1 MENAAKDKS
10 HHRFVLYILGF
21 LFTFQAVLPAYV
33 FSTFLSKFVGEQ
45 KVGLLYALAA
55 MVTIVTFAVI
65 PRIIEKLGNYHA
77 TVIMLTLQLG
87 AFLTMAYAQ
96 TSWLILLAFIASFT
110 ANAIT
115 NFTLDAFLEN
125 YSSENIIGK
134 VRGIFL
140 TSANMAWIVAPLVT
154 GFILSDNQYW
164 QIFVTAAFLILPVM
178 VILNTNLRHFRDP
191 KYKEIPLKEAVREVW
206 RDENIFGSF
215 MVSFIMQLFFSW
227 MVIYTP
233 LYLHQHIG
241 FSWAEIGTMFSIM
254 LLPFVLIEEPL
265 GKLADTRWGE
275 KEIISIGFIIM
286 AISTSLIA
294 FIEKKEFWIWTGILF
309 ITRIGA
315 AMVEIGSETYF
326 FKKIDGSSVNFMSLY
341 RTMRPWSYV
350 VGPILATATL
360 TLLNHFGFDFGYI
373 FLVLGIL
380 MFYGLRWSLAL
391 EDTR

>member
-1 MENAAKDKS
+1 MENTAKDKS

-55 MVTIVTFAVI
+55 IATIAVFAII
-65 PRIIEKLGNYHA
+65 PRVIEKLGNYHA

-87 AFLTMAYAQ
+87 AFLTLAYA
-96 TSWLILLAFIASFT
+96 TSTWLILLAFVASFT

-115 NFTLDAFLEN
+115 NFTLDEFLEN
-125 YSSENIIGK
+125 YSTENIVGK

-154 GFILSDNQYW
+154 GFILSDGQYW
-164 QIFVTAAFLILPVM
+164 QIFVAAAFLILPVM
-178 VILNTNLRHFRDP
+178 VILNSNLRHFRDP
-191 KYKEIPLKEAVREVW
+191 KYKEMPVKEAVREVW
-206 RDENIFGSF
+206 RDKNIFSSF

-227 MVIYTP
+227 MVIYSP
-233 LYLHQHIG
+233 LYLHQYIG
-241 FSWAEIGTMFSIM
+241 FSWAEIGVMFSII

-275 KEIISIGFIIM
+275 KEILSVGFIIM
-286 AISTSLIA
+286 AISTNLIA
-294 FIEKKEFWIWTGILF
+294 FIDTKAFWVWTSVLF
-309 ITRIGA
+309 VTRVGA
-315 AMVEIGSETYF
+315 AMVEIASETYF

-350 VGPILATATL
+350 VGPILATGTL
-360 TLLNHFGFDFGYI
+360 WVLTRSGLGFGYI
-373 FLVLGIL
+373 FLVLGII
-380 MFYGLRWSLAL
+380 MIYGVRWSLAL